1 VQQVNVHHTVEHTFV
16 FPFWP
21 LFGLMVAWGAI
32 NILIDS
38 IDWLKWYKGKG
49 R

>member
-1 VQQVNVHHTVEHTFV
+1 VNVHHTVTHSFV

-21 LFGLMVAWGAI
+21 LFGLMVAWGAFQI
-32 NILIDS
+32 TID
-38 IDWLKWYKGKG
+38 IIEWYRFRG